1 MKSLRPSLP
10 PSLLSSL
17 LPLPH
22 PQLRLDVCSTL
33 GAWKIYR
40 CLKSEAE
47 ELMEKR
53 WIMLMGSGPGGAFGL
68 ETSERGDC
76 WQRAEI
82 TAYASCLRA
91 SVFKGKKKHL
101 LLIDSREEVLINWLF
116 FCPVLLQLPF
126 AFSGSADYEP
136 HASMI

>member
-1 MKSLRPSLP
+1 
-10 PSLLSSL
+10 
-17 LPLPH
+17 
-22 PQLRLDVCSTL
+22 
-33 GAWKIYR
+33 
-40 CLKSEAE
+40 
-47 ELMEKR
+47 MEKR